1 MPTPIHARECV
12 GNWCLLRAQPRREGR
27 GWRSALPWHAS
38 EIQRAKTIARKSAPW
53 QAATCSCF
61 APRGPDGAYYPHV
74 LYAYEPPH
82 PEQCESPN
90 GRQYLHDIWGFSIGV
105 AGFTVQPLW
114 WHYKYQPS
122 RRLLEDTV
130 YPAVR
135 DVAVFQAEFID
146 QCPGGKQV
154 TLVPSISP
162 EHWGWTKDFQR
173 NRNCTFDIAMFRY
186 IFAAAIEG
194 TTVLDC
200 DAALVKRWQAALRRL
215 PPYPTTTTDP
225 PIVVDV
231 QDAPPIIYNFAVPA
245 APVFPCDVITW
256 WSPAAEK
263 DLFRRTI
270 EQVRDCG
277 IDAPLMLAIGRA
289 RLSMPGATDWL
300 RRQIAVRQRRNG
312 TLRNRN
318 ALAHHGNRPFSL
330 DGGQTTRVLDSK
342 GELNY

>member
-1 MPTPIHARECV
+1 M
-12 GNWCLLRAQPRREGR
+12 
-27 GWRSALPWHAS
+27 
-38 EIQRAKTIARKSAPW
+38 
-53 QAATCSCF
+53 
-61 APRGPDGAYYPHV
+61 
-74 LYAYEPPH
+74 
-82 PEQCESPN
+82 
-90 GRQYLHDIWGFSIGV
+90 

-122 RRLLEDTV
+122 RRLLEDAV

-146 QCPGGKQV
+146 QCPGGQQV

-173 NRNCTFDIAMFRY
+173 NRNCAFDIAMFRY
-186 IFAAAIEG
+186 IFEAAIEG
-194 TTVLDC
+194 ATVLGR

-231 QDAPPIIYNFAVPA
+231 QDAPPITYNFAVPA
-245 APVFPCDVITW
+245 APVFPCDVVTW

-270 EQVRDCG
+270 EQIRDVG
-277 IDAPLMLAIGRA
+277 VDGPLMLAIGRA

-300 RRQIAVRQRRNG
+300 RNQIAIRQRRNG
-312 TLRNRN
+312 TLTTAPMSRRGPSGVDRYG
-318 ALAHHGNRPFSL
+318 HYTQQFGFSMA
-330 DGGQTTRVLDSK
+330 V
-342 GELNY
+342 GELLLQSVSDVIRVFPAWPPDRAAEFRDLRAQGGFLVSARQHNGKTLRVDVTSTAGGPLRLLSPWPAVELRRDNGAPTPVKPDERGIVRCETQPGQRLSFGPS